1 MSSLVENKSA
11 LTNLQLELLKSLKYM
26 ASEEQVAEVK
36 SLLRYYFAQKLDAT
50 IDKAEKEKNY
60 SAAVYESWLKPTEGN
75 LHCTGAT
82 KFVRF

>member
-1 MSSLVENKSA
+1 MSALVENKTA

-36 SLLRYYFAQKLDAT
+36 SLLRYYFAQKLDAA

-60 SAAVYESWLKPTEGN
+60 SAAVYESWLKSTAGN
-75 LHCTGAT
+75 ENSFGAA
-82 KFVRF
+82 

>member
-1 MSSLVENKSA
+1 MSALAENKTA

-36 SLLRYYFAQKLDAT
+36 SLLRYYFAKKLDKA

-60 SAAVYESWLKPTEGN
+60 SAAVYENWLKSTDNNNNSSG
-75 LHCTGAT
+75 TA
-82 KFVRF
+82 